1 MKRESQ
7 ASFNKSTSPD
17 PTSVVASWLSDCL
30 QDLRYGWRT
39 LRRTPGFAAVAI
51 LTIALG
57 IGASTAV
64 FTVINAFFLNSLP
77 IRNPSTLVAV
87 YAMPQSADPHA
98 NTPQPISFLDFK
110 DYEEKNKVFSEL
122 AGYSSPMPISFS
134 EGKNAERM
142 FVELVTGNYF
152 DTLGLTP
159 VIGRFPGA
167 EEDGVP
173 GGDPVVVIGY
183 GTWQRR
189 FGGNPSAV
197 GRLIYINERPFTII
211 GIAPPVFKGI
221 NAIFGPDMWVPSMMA
236 EQILP
241 APSHDALRQRSR
253 SLFTGVARLRPGV
266 SMSQAEADLKTIAA
280 TLRSEYPDVDAA
292 RTVSLLSISDAALG
306 VYFRQQMLFGSIVL
320 TAIVALVLLI
330 ACSNVASLLLARAA
344 ARRQEIAVR
353 LALGAR
359 RGRLIRQL
367 LTESML
373 IAVFSGILGF
383 FLAIAGVRFLWS
395 FRPAEY
401 AQNFVDIR
409 VNGTVLAFALVVS
422 LLSGL
427 IFGIAPALES
437 SRPGLMETLKEDTLG
452 SGRSRRAFRL
462 GNVLVVGQ
470 VALSLVSLI
479 IASLFLRS
487 IVRATGID
495 PGFQTDHLAIFML
508 SPGQAGYDKARTE
521 NFYRSVRNRLNAQPG
536 MVSASW
542 ASNLPLWGRAVSGI
556 VLEGKEQERK
566 SEAITSVFNTVDTDY
581 FSTMGIPM
589 LRGRDFTDDDR
600 EGSLPVAIINQAM
613 ATRYWPNQDAIG
625 KRFHLAGESIYRQ
638 VVGIAKNANYQ
649 TLGESARSCIYV
661 PLRQHFSDSMEL
673 YLRTSVDPAQVL
685 LAAQRVI
692 HDIDPQMPIPDVR
705 TGRKLID
712 QALWTASMGV
722 GMLSLFGLI
731 ALGLASIGLYGLLS
745 YSVNQRQREISVRM
759 ALGAGRAQVLQLI
772 LSQGMFLVSM
782 GIGIGIALSLLAAR
796 ALSKALYGVSAADA
810 LSFLGASLVL
820 LLIAGLACYVPARIA
835 SKVDPLAGLRGA

>member
-1 MKRESQ
+1 MKSESQ
-7 ASFNKSTSPD
+7 ITLSNKTSPASFVTS
-17 PTSVVASWLSDCL
+17 SLADCL
-30 QDLRYGWRT
+30 QDLRYGWRM
-39 LRRTPGFAAVAI
+39 LRRTPGFAAVAV

-64 FTVINAFFLNSLP
+64 FTVINAFFLNALP
-77 IRNPSTLVAV
+77 IRNSSTLVAV

-98 NTPQPISFLDFK
+98 NTPQPISFLDFN
-110 DYEEKNKVFSEL
+110 DYEDKNKVFSEL

-134 EGKNAERM
+134 EGKSAERM

-152 DTLGLTP
+152 DALGLTP

-167 EEDGVP
+167 EEDRVP

-197 GRLIYINERPFTII
+197 GRVIYINERPFTII
-211 GIAPPVFKGI
+211 GVAPPSFKGI
-221 NAIFGPDMWVPSMMA
+221 NAIFGPDLWIPSMMA

-241 APSHDALRQRSR
+241 AQMHDALRQRSKP
-253 SLFTGVARLRPGV
+253 LLTGVARLRPGV
-266 SMSQAEADLKTIAA
+266 SMSQAEADLKTIASM
-280 TLRSEYPDVDAA
+280 LRSEYPDSDAA

-306 VYFRQQMLFGSIVL
+306 AYFRQQMLFGSIVL

-373 IAVFSGILGF
+373 ISVFSGILGF
-383 FLAIAGVRFLWS
+383 FLAIAGVRFVWS

-409 VNGTVLAFALVVS
+409 VNGTVLGFALLISVV
-422 LLSGL
+422 SGL

-437 SRPGLMETLKEDTLG
+437 SRPGLMETLKEDTQG

-462 GNVLVVGQ
+462 GNLLVIGQ
-470 VALSLVSLI
+470 VALSLVSLV

-487 IVRATGID
+487 VVRATGID
-495 PGFQTDHLAIFML
+495 PGFQTEHLAMFTL
-508 SPGQAGYDKARTE
+508 NPGQAGYDKPRTE
-521 NFYRSVRNRLNAQPG
+521 NFYREVRNRLNAQPG

-556 VLEGKEQERK
+556 VLEGKEQEAK
-566 SEAITSVFNTVDTDY
+566 SDAITSVFDTVDRDY
-581 FSTMGIPM
+581 FATLGIPI

-613 ATRYWPNQDAIG
+613 ATRYWPNQEAIG

-649 TLGESARSCIYV
+649 TLGESPRSCIYV
-661 PLRQHFSDSMEL
+661 PLRQHFSDSMVL
-673 YLRTSVDPAQVL
+673 YLRTSVDPTGVL

-722 GMLSLFGLI
+722 GMLSVFGLV

-759 ALGAGRAQVLQLI
+759 ALGAGRPQVLHLI
-772 LSQGMFLVSM
+772 LGQGMFLVSI
-782 GIGIGIALSLLAAR
+782 GLGIGIALSLVAAR

-810 LSFLGASLVL
+810 LSFVGASFVL
-820 LLIAGLACYVPARIA
+820 LVIAGLACYVPARVA
-835 SKVDPLAGLRGA
+835 SKVNPLAGLRGT

>member
-1 MKRESQ
+1 MKSESQTTLSNKISQ
-7 ASFNKSTSPD
+7 ASFVT
-17 PTSVVASWLSDCL
+17 SWLGDCL

-39 LRRTPGFAAVAI
+39 LRRTPGFAAVAV

-77 IRNPSTLVAV
+77 IRNSSTLVAV

-110 DYEEKNKVFSEL
+110 DYEDKNKVFSEL
-122 AGYSSPMPISFS
+122 AGYSSPMPISLS
-134 EGKNAERM
+134 EGKIAERM

-159 VIGRFPGA
+159 VMGRFPGA
-167 EEDGVP
+167 DEDRVP

-197 GRLIYINERPFTII
+197 GRLIYLNERPFTII
-211 GIAPPVFKGI
+211 GVAPPSFKGI
-221 NAIFGPDMWVPSMMA
+221 NAIFGPDLWVPSMMA

-241 APSHDALRQRSR
+241 AQMHDALRQRSKP
-253 SLFTGVARLRPGV
+253 LFTGVARLRPGV
-266 SMSQAEADLKTIAA
+266 SMSQAEADLKTIAS
-280 TLRSEYPDVDAA
+280 TLRFEYPDSDAA

-306 VYFRQQMLFGSIVL
+306 AYFRQQMLFGSIVL

-344 ARRQEIAVR
+344 ARRQEIAMR

-373 IAVFSGILGF
+373 IAVFSGIVGF
-383 FLAIAGVRFLWS
+383 FLAVVGVRFLWS

-422 LLSGL
+422 LMSGL

-437 SRPGLMETLKEDTLG
+437 SRAALMETLKEDTQG

-462 GNVLVVGQ
+462 GNLLVTAQ
-470 VALSLVSLI
+470 VALSLVSLV

-495 PGFQTDHLAIFML
+495 PGFQTDHLAIFTL
-508 SPGQAGYDKARTE
+508 NPGQAGYDRARTE
-521 NFYRSVRNRLNAQPG
+521 NFYREVRNRLNAQPG
-536 MVSASW
+536 MVSVSW

-556 VLEGKEQERK
+556 VLEGKEQEGK
-566 SEAITSVFNTVDTDY
+566 FDAITSVFNTVDTGY
-581 FSTMGIPM
+581 FPTAGIPIVG
-589 LRGRDFTDDDR
+589 GRDFSDDDR

-613 ATRYWPNQDAIG
+613 ATRYWPNQEAIG

-649 TLGESARSCIYV
+649 TLGESPRSCIYL
-661 PLRQHFSDSMEL
+661 PLRQHFSDSMVL
-673 YLRTSVDPAQVL
+673 YLRTSVDPARVL

-692 HDIDPQMPIPDVR
+692 HDIDPQMPVRDVR

-712 QALWTASMGV
+712 QALWTASMAV
-722 GMLSLFGLI
+722 GMLSVFGLV

-772 LSQGMFLVSM
+772 LGQCMLLVSI
-782 GIGIGIALSLLAAR
+782 GVGIGIALSLVAGR

-810 LSFLGASLVL
+810 LSFAGASFVL
-820 LLIAGLACYVPARIA
+820 LMIAGLACYVPARVA
-835 SKVDPLAGLRGA
+835 SQVNPLAGLRGS